1 MLAEIDG
8 QVGGVAVCE
17 FKVARVV
24 VAVRLIDFGQLCL
37 ERRDAKARRE
47 REEVCGEWG
56 VKKRREK
63 W

>member
-47 REEVCGEWG
+47 RE
-56 VKKRREK
+56 RRCVGRGG
-63 W
+63 